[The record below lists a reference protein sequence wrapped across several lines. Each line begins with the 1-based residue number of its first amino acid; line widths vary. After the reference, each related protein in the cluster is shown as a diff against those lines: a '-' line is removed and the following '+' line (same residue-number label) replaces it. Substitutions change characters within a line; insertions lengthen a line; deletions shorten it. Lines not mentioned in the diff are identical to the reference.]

1 MTDTEAKPRARP
13 RTEQIFPPLDRE
25 AELDRLAE
33 RMRTSSGTGMQLL
46 NLVGAQAENLLDMLP
61 APVKS
66 GLEKATALALE
77 RAFSA
82 AAASRGRLADTSDWL
97 TRALTM
103 GTGAAGGFGGLPSAL
118 AELPITTTVM
128 LRAIQ
133 GIADEHGFDPALPEV
148 RAACL
153 RVFAAAGP
161 LDDDDGT
168 DLSFIT
174 MRLTLTGGAV
184 QGLIAKVAPRLAV
197 PLGQKLA
204 AQAVPVI
211 GAAAGAAT
219 NYIYTS
225 YYQEMARVQFGLM
238 RLAAQEEEPI
248 ERLVHDL
255 KKRML

>member
-1 MTDTEAKPRARP
+1 MTDK
-13 RTEQIFPPLDRE
+13 RTEQVFPPLERE
-25 AELDRLAE
+25 AELDRIALQLRGAN
-33 RMRTSSGTGMQLL
+33 GTGMQLL
-46 NLVGAQAENLLDMLP
+46 NLIGTQAEGLLDMLP
-61 APVKS
+61 GPVKG
-66 GLEKATALALE
+66 GLEKATAAALE
-77 RAFSA
+77 QSFNA
-82 AAASRGRLADTSDWL
+82 AAASRGRLRDTSDWL
-97 TRALTM
+97 TRAMTM

-118 AELPITTTVM
+118 AELPVTTTVI

-133 GIADEHGFDPALPEV
+133 GIADEHGFDPAKPEV

-174 MRLTLTGGAV
+174 MRLTLTGGTI

-225 YYQEMARVQFGLM
+225 YYQDMARVQFGLM
-238 RLAAQEEEPI
+238 RLAEQGDEELEHLI
-248 ERLVHDL
+248 HDL
-255 KKRML
+255 RKRML